1 MIDTQA
7 QIIAYVDDYKFL
19 FITIIPAAACLL
31 LMRRAPKAQ
40 APQAAEAAHNVME

>member
-19 FITIIPAAACLL
+19 FMTILPAAACLL
-31 LMRRAPKAQ
+31 LMRRP
-40 APQAAEAAHNVME
+40 PQAAKTRPPPAHAAMD